1 MRLVHFRRE
10 DWQHEPVQAV
20 AEGPEYVPKKGTLG
34 GRVVRSF
41 LARAVHYTNNIL
53 YLARTGSE

>member
-20 AEGPEYVPKKGTLG
+20 VEGPEYVPKEGTLG

-41 LARAVHYTNNIL
+41 VVHYTNNIL
-53 YLARTGSE
+53 SPTPS